1 MVEQEQSPE
10 GESKAEEKAA
20 ERPLV
25 TYPVTALAEVG
36 EVLMHDFTTTPLA
49 SVPVKVKVKVTGQ
62 SLSSNDS
69 KSEEG
74 ALVQYCL
81 GAQERGARV
90 AGASAGLAWVSPSVP
105 LDLDLGVSVARWPL
119 LVLFFLA
126 ILNMFNS
133 GRVCTVSEI
142 GSLEL

>member
-49 SVPVKVKVKVTGQ
+49 SVPVKVKMTGQ

-90 AGASAGLAWVSPSVP
+90 AGATAGLAWVSPSVP

-119 LVLFFLA
+119 FVVCWQFLTC
-126 ILNMFNS
+126 LNS
-133 GRVCTVSEI
+133 GRGCTVCEI

>member
-36 EVLMHDFTTTPLA
+36 EVLMHDFTSTPLA
-49 SVPVKVKVKVTGQ
+49 SVPVKVKVTGQ

-90 AGASAGLAWVSPSVP
+90 AGATAGLAWVSPSVP

-119 LVLFFLA
+119 FVVCWQFLTCLIQAGVVLSAKLA
-126 ILNMFNS
+126 
-133 GRVCTVSEI
+133 V
-142 GSLEL
+142 

>member
-1 MVEQEQSPE
+1 MVEQEQNPE
-10 GESKAEEKAA
+10 GESKEEEKAA

-49 SVPVKVKVKVTGQ
+49 SVPVKVKMTGQ

-90 AGASAGLAWVSPSVP
+90 AGATAGLAWVSPSVP

-119 LVLFFLA
+119 FV
-126 ILNMFNS
+126 
-133 GRVCTVSEI
+133 VC
-142 GSLEL
+142 